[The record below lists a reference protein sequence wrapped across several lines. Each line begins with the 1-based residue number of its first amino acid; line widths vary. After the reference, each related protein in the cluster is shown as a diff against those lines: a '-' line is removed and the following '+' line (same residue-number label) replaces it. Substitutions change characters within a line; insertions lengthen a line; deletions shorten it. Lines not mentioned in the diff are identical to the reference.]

1 MSRQFD
7 VLAMA
12 VLYMRGFLPS
22 EASVLLFF
30 FTFPLPCLNLNN
42 LRHD

>member
-30 FTFPLPCLNLNN
+30 FYFSVTLSKLEQFKA
-42 LRHD
+42 